1 MFILQCKCQCAAAE
15 PGTAED
21 SALRSPTNRA
31 DNGRSAAELCAPSH
45 NACSSCNS
53 AFTNPKRSQDVDAV
67 WGDAGLGDL
76 DDWSKF
82 LEVPDLGGFLPDDAA
97 NDIFGS
103 AGGASQPADRC
114 SYYWAAAVYHS

>member
-1 MFILQCKCQCAAAE
+1 
-15 PGTAED
+15 
-21 SALRSPTNRA
+21 
-31 DNGRSAAELCAPSH
+31 
-45 NACSSCNS
+45 
-53 AFTNPKRSQDVDAV
+53 VDAV

-114 SYYWAAAVYHS
+114 TCVWGGIVADNRLSACW